1 MDAIGKDIG
10 ERVTVQST
18 ATKHAYEIVGQQ
30 ALPSGAT
37 FDTPVPMA
45 DNAGL
50 SEAGFRA
57 LMSEGE
63 QNGNFNLFAELAPG
77 RTLGTDRDPNSGY
90 PLVAEKGYA
99 VTPTIPAELDRM
111 QQVDPLPLLLGA
123 FLAFLGMTALTHAL
137 LTSARRR
144 GRDIAILRAIGF
156 RRRQVRASIAWQAT
170 ALALVGLVIG
180 VPIGVLLGRA
190 VWTTIAEA
198 LGVGP
203 DTSTPLLAMAA
214 IGVAT
219 LLVVNVIALVA
230 ARRPA
235 RVSPADVLAAE

>member
-1 MDAIGKDIG
+1 
-10 ERVTVQST
+10 
-18 ATKHAYEIVGQQ
+18 
-30 ALPSGAT
+30 
-37 FDTPVPMA
+37 
-45 DNAGL
+45 
-50 SEAGFRA
+50 
-57 LMSEGE
+57 
-63 QNGNFNLFAELAPG
+63 
-77 RTLGTDRDPNSGY
+77 
-90 PLVAEKGYA
+90 
-99 VTPTIPAELDRM
+99 
-111 QQVDPLPLLLGA
+111 
-123 FLAFLGMTALTHAL
+123 MTALTHAL